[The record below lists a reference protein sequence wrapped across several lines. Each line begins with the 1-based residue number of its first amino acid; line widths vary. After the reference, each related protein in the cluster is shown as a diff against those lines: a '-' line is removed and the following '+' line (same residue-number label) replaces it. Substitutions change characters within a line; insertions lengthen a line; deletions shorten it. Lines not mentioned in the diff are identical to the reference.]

1 MIHIRNCA
9 TPIYGSDSCLYRF
22 IPWIWREALLCAR
35 WTERANNADAAWA
48 GNVITTLTDMYV
60 NPASPGIVKTAGGNV
75 SAHAG
80 RTLTLI
86 DPTNDANCVIAN
98 IRSVI
103 DSTTLWLDGWNLAK
117 PWVTAS
123 NLTGRIHLTG
133 QTSLLTAG
141 AWTVMEAPVGSPP
154 FQVRITCSST
164 ANRVTFDCLPKG
176 DYTGAKTYTAAF
188 NQDQAAN
195 FRALRLNADI
205 DGELFML
212 WHTQFT
218 SAGANVGSWH
228 GMAGGS
234 LDVSEIAP
242 TDLYPRF
249 ITECYNPYATG
260 WNADYSRGFCT
271 QLNMLSYTDTQIAA
285 YVEQRKAFSDAT
297 ATDAWGLFCGGYPM
311 SNLWKWCH
319 QKVLLAN
326 PWVVMADV
334 VAGGYRRG
342 RLPWNLVNLNWED
355 WRTADTGGSSRFSP
369 GEILLPS
376 AGILGCDNYAPLTVF
391 F

>member
-9 TPIYGSDSCLYRF
+9 TPIYGSDSCLYRI

-48 GNVITTLTDMYV
+48 GNVIATLTDMYV
-60 NPASPGIVKTAGGNV
+60 NQASPGIVRTAGGNV

-103 DSTTLWLDGWNLAK
+103 DSTTLWLDDWNRAK

-123 NLTGRIHLTG
+123 GLTGRIHLTG

-141 AWTVMEAPVGSPP
+141 AWAVMEAPVGSPP

-164 ANRVTFDCLPKG
+164 ANRITFDCLPKG
-176 DYTGAKTYTAAF
+176 DYTTTKLYTAAF

-212 WHTQFT
+212 WHTPFT
-218 SAGANVGSWH
+218 SAGANNGYWY

-234 LDVSEIAP
+234 LTDVDA

-249 ITECYNPYATG
+249 ITECLVPQASGWEVGYAR
-260 WNADYSRGFCT
+260 SFCT
-271 QLNMLSYTDTQIAA
+271 QLNVLSYTDTQISA
-285 YVEQRKAFSDAT
+285 YTEHMKAFSDASDVD
-297 ATDAWGLFCGGYPM
+297 ANQLFSGSRPVAPRWRQNNNKLGVAFPYVVTDDA
-311 SNLWKWCH
+311 
-319 QKVLLAN
+319 VT
-326 PWVVMADV
+326 
-334 VAGGYRRG
+334 GGYRRG
-342 RLPWNLVNLNWED
+342 KLPWRLVNKNWD
-355 WRTADTGGSSRFSP
+355 SWRRLDTVSTLRIAQGSL
-369 GEILLPS
+369 ILPH
-376 AGILGCDNYAPLTVF
+376 AGLLGCDKYTPLIVL
-391 F
+391 

>member
-9 TPIYGSDSCLYRF
+9 TPIYGSDSCLYRI
-22 IPWIWREALLCAR
+22 IPWFWREALLCAR
-35 WTERANNADAAWA
+35 WTERANNADAAWL
-48 GNVITTLTDMYV
+48 GNLITSYTDMYV
-60 NPASPGIVKTAGGNV
+60 NPASPGIVRTAGGNV

-103 DSTTLWLDGWNLAK
+103 DSTTLWLDDWNLAK

-123 NLTGRIHLTG
+123 GLTGRIHLTG

-164 ANRVTFDCLPKG
+164 ANRITFDCLPKG
-176 DYTGAKTYTAAF
+176 DYTTTKLYTAAF
-188 NQDQAAN
+188 NQDHTASL
-195 FRALRLNADI
+195 RALRLNADI

-212 WHTQFT
+212 WHTPFT
-218 SAGANVGSWH
+218 SAGANNGYWY

-234 LDVSEIAP
+234 LTDVDA

-249 ITECYNPYATG
+249 ITECYNLHATS
-260 WNADYSRGFCT
+260 WNTVLTRNFCSQLAMLGYTNT
-271 QLNMLSYTDTQIAA
+271 QVLA
-285 YVEQRKAFSDAT
+285 YVERRKAGSANTEDEGY
-297 ATDAWGLFCGGYPM
+297 GLFCGQFNAIPMGRTNYFKLPVAYP
-311 SNLWKWCH
+311 
-319 QKVLLAN
+319 V
-326 PWVVMADV
+326 VVMDDA
-334 VAGGYRRG
+334 ALGGYRRG
-342 RLPWNLVNLNWED
+342 RLPWRLSHKKWES
-355 WRTADTGGSSRFSP
+355 WRCLDTPPTIRASGGD
-369 GEILLPS
+369 IVLPH
-376 AGILGCDNYAPLTVF
+376 AGFLGCDKYAPLTVL
-391 F
+391 

>member
-1 MIHIRNCA
+1 VIHIRNCA

-48 GNVITTLTDMYV
+48 GNVIATLTDMYV
-60 NPASPGIVKTAGGNV
+60 NPVSPGIVRTAGGNV

-86 DPTNDANCVIAN
+86 DPTNYANCVIAN
-98 IRSVI
+98 IKAVV
-103 DSTTLWLDGWNLAK
+103 DSTTLLLDDWNLPK

-123 NLTGRIHLTG
+123 GLTGRIHLTG
-133 QTSLLTAG
+133 QTTLLTAG

-188 NQDQAAN
+188 NHDHTSTL
-195 FRALRLNADI
+195 RALRLNADI
-205 DGELFML
+205 DGENFML
-212 WHTQFT
+212 WHTPFGST
-218 SAGANVGSWH
+218 GVNSAVWY

-234 LDVSEIAP
+234 LTGAAA

-249 ITECYNPYATG
+249 ITECLIGHAYAWLTCYTR
-260 WNADYSRGFCT
+260 AFCS
-271 QLNMLSYTDTQIAA
+271 QLNMLGFTDTQITA
-285 YVEQRKAFSDAT
+285 YVESRKTWSDSVGN
-297 ATDAWGLFCGGYPM
+297 DASGIFTGTLQIWNNFKIGAAYPT
-311 SNLWKWCH
+311 
-319 QKVLLAN
+319 
-326 PWVVMADV
+326 VVMGDV

-342 RLPWNLVNLNWED
+342 KLPWRLVNVTWED
-355 WRTADTGGSSRFSP
+355 WRKLDVAATMRASQGS
-369 GEILLPS
+369 IVLPH
-376 AGILGCDNYAPLTVF
+376 AGLLGCDKFAPITTL
-391 F
+391 

>member
-9 TPIYGSDSCLYRF
+9 TPIYGSDSCLYRI
-22 IPWIWREALLCAR
+22 IPWFWREALLCAR
-35 WTERANNADAAWA
+35 WTERANNADAAWL
-48 GNVITTLTDMYV
+48 GNLITSYTDMYV
-60 NPASPGIVKTAGGNV
+60 NPASPGIVRTAGGNV

-98 IRSVI
+98 IRSVV
-103 DSTTLWLDGWNLAK
+103 DSTTLLLDEWTLAK

-123 NLTGRIHLTG
+123 SLTGRIHLTG

-141 AWTVMEAPVGSPP
+141 AWTVMEAPVGSPS

-212 WHTQFT
+212 WHTPFT
-218 SAGANVGSWH
+218 SAGANNGYWY

-234 LDVSEIAP
+234 LTDVDV

-249 ITECYNPYATG
+249 ITECYVPYASG
-260 WNADYSRGFCT
+260 WEVGYARAFCN
-271 QLNMLSYTDTQIAA
+271 QLLMLSYTYTQVSA
-285 YVEQRKAFSDAT
+285 YTEHMKAFSDSSGV
-297 ATDAWGLFCGGYPM
+297 DANQLFSGSQP
-311 SNLWKWCH
+311 
-319 QKVLLAN
+319 LAPRWRQN
-326 PWVVMADV
+326 NNKLGVAFPYVAMDDV
-334 VAGGYRRG
+334 VTGGYRRG
-342 RLPWNLVNLNWED
+342 KLPWRLINKNWD
-355 WRTADTGGSSRFSP
+355 SWMRLDVASTLRIAQGSL
-369 GEILLPS
+369 ILPH
-376 AGILGCDNYAPLTVF
+376 AGLLGCDKYAPLIVL
-391 F
+391 